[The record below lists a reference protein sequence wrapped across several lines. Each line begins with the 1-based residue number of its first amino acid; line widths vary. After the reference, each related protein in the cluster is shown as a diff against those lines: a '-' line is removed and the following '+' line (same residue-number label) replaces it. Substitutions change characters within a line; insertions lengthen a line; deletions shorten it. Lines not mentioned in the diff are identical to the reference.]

1 MDIFKKC
8 IDWQEAKV
16 ARQMGLYPYFH
27 PLSSAQEPEVIIDGK
42 RMIMIG
48 SNNYLGLTTHPRV
61 KEAAIKAIEK
71 FGTGCTGSRFLT
83 GTLDMHNQLEAKL
96 AKFLNKQA
104 ALVFST
110 GMQTNLGVISSIG
123 TKDDILITDKYD
135 HASILD
141 GCRLSYSMMR
151 RFQHND
157 MPSLER
163 VLHGLDQSKGKLVIV
178 DGIYSMEGDIADLP
192 GIVRLCQK
200 YGARVLVDDAHSMGV
215 LGAHGRGTA
224 EHFGLERE
232 TDLVMGTFS
241 KSFAAIGGVVAGDFD
256 VIDYI
261 KHFARSMIFSA
272 ALPPALTAAV
282 SAAVDVLQDEP
293 QLRENLWKNANRMIR
308 EFKAMGYDTGIACT
322 PIIPLMIGSQE
333 KAFALWK
340 HLMDHGIFA
349 NPVMSPAVPE
359 GREMIRTSFSAAHT
373 DAHLDRVL
381 EEFRLAG
388 RELGLI

>member
-8 IDWQEAKV
+8 VDFTDAREARE
-16 ARQMGLYPYFH
+16 AGLYPYFH

-42 RMIMIG
+42 KMIMIG

-110 GMQTNLGVISSIG
+110 GMQTNLGVISCLG

-135 HASILD
+135 QASILD

-157 MPSLER
+157 AQSLDR
-163 VLHGLDQSKGKLVIV
+163 VLHGLDHAKGKMLIV

-192 GIVRLCQK
+192 NLVKVCRK
-200 YGARVLVDDAHSMGV
+200 YGARVLVDDAHALGV

-224 EHFGLERE
+224 EHFGLEKE
-232 TDLVMGTFS
+232 TDLIMGTFS
-241 KSFAAIGGVVAGDFD
+241 KSFAAIGGVVAGDFE

-293 QLRENLWKNANRMIR
+293 RLRENLWRNANRMLR

-322 PIIPLMIGSQE
+322 PIIPLMIGSRE

-340 HLMDHGIFA
+340 HLMAHGVFA

-373 DAHLDRVL
+373 DAQLDRVL
-381 EEFRLAG
+381 EEFRSAG

>member
-8 IDWQEAKV
+8 VDFTDAREARE
-16 ARQMGLYPYFH
+16 AGLYPYFH

-42 RMIMIG
+42 KMIMIG

-110 GMQTNLGVISSIG
+110 GMQTNLGVISCLG

-141 GCRLSYSMMR
+141 GCRLSYSPMR

-157 MPSLER
+157 MHSLDR
-163 VLHGLDQSKGKLVIV
+163 VLHGLDHGKGKMVIV

-192 GIVRLCQK
+192 NIVKVCRK
-200 YGARVLVDDAHSMGV
+200 NGARLLVDDAHALGV

-224 EHFGLERE
+224 EHFGLEKE
-232 TDLVMGTFS
+232 TDLIMGTFS
-241 KSFAAIGGVVAGDFD
+241 KSFAAIGGVVAGDFE

-282 SAAVDVLQDEP
+282 SAAVDVLQQEP
-293 QLRENLWKNANRMIR
+293 ELLTRLWHNTDKMLKG
-308 EFKAMGYDTGIACT
+308 FKDLGYDTGSACT
-322 PIIPLMIGSQE
+322 PIIPLMIGSRE

-340 HLMDHGIFA
+340 HLMANGVFA
-349 NPVMSPAVPE
+349 NPVIAPAVPE

-373 DAHLDRVL
+373 EAQLDRVL

-388 RELGLI
+388 KELGLI

>member
-8 IDWQEAKV
+8 IDWQDAKA
-16 ARQMGLYPYFH
+16 ARQSGLYPYFH

-42 RMIMIG
+42 KMIMIG

-83 GTLDMHNQLEAKL
+83 GTLDMHNELEAKL

-110 GMQTNLGVISSIG
+110 GMQTNLGVISCIG

-157 MPSLER
+157 MTSLER

-192 GIVRLCQK
+192 GIVKTCHK
-200 YGARVLVDDAHSMGV
+200 HGARVLVDDAHAMGV

-224 EHFGLERE
+224 EHFGLEKE
-232 TDLVMGTFS
+232 TDLIMGTFS

-293 QLRENLWKNANRMIR
+293 QLRENLWKNANRMIK

-381 EEFRLAG
+381 EEFRTAG
-388 RELGLI
+388 KELGLI

>member
-8 IDWQEAKV
+8 VDFTDARDAREA
-16 ARQMGLYPYFH
+16 GLYPYFH

-42 RMIMIG
+42 KMIMIG

-110 GMQTNLGVISSIG
+110 GMQTNLGVISCLG

-141 GCRLSYSMMR
+141 GCRLSYSPMR

-157 MPSLER
+157 AQSLDR
-163 VLHGLDQSKGKLVIV
+163 VLQGLDRGKGKMVIV
-178 DGIYSMEGDIADLP
+178 DGVYSMEGDIADLP
-192 GIVRLCQK
+192 GIIKICQK
-200 YGARVLVDDAHSMGV
+200 HGARLLVDDAHALGV

-224 EHFGLERE
+224 EHFGLEKE
-232 TDLVMGTFS
+232 TDLIMGTFS
-241 KSFAAIGGVVAGDFD
+241 KSFAAIGGVVAGDFE
-256 VIDYI
+256 VIDYV

-293 QLRENLWKNANRMIR
+293 ELLKKLWHNTDKMLKG
-308 EFKAMGYDTGIACT
+308 FKDLGYDTGSACT
-322 PIIPLMIGSQE
+322 PIIPLMIGSRE
-333 KAFALWK
+333 KAFAFWK

-373 DAHLDRVL
+373 DAQLDRVL
-381 EEFRLAG
+381 EEFKAAG
-388 RELGLI
+388 KELGLI

>member
-1 MDIFKKC
+1 MDIFQKC
-8 IDWQEAKV
+8 FNFKEAQL
-16 ARQMGLYPYFH
+16 ARQAGLYPYFH

-61 KEAAIKAIEK
+61 KEAAIKAVEK

-83 GTLDMHNQLEAKL
+83 GTLDMHNELEHKL

-110 GMQTNLGVISSIG
+110 GMQTNLGTISCLG
-123 TKDDILITDKYD
+123 TKDDILITDKFD

-141 GCRLSYSMMR
+141 GCRLSYAMMR

-157 MPSLER
+157 MNSLER
-163 VLHGLDQSKGKLVIV
+163 LLHGLDPAKGKLIIV
-178 DGIYSMEGDIADLP
+178 DGIYSMEGDIANLP
-192 GIVRLCQK
+192 ELIRLGRQ
-200 YGARVLVDDAHSMGV
+200 YGARVLVDDAHGLGV

-224 EHFGLERE
+224 EHFGLEQE
-232 TDLVMGTFS
+232 TDLMMGTFS
-241 KSFAAIGGVVAGDFD
+241 KSFAAIGGVVAGDFE
-256 VIDYI
+256 VVDYI

-282 SAAVDVLQDEP
+282 SAALDVLQDEP
-293 QLRENLWKNANRMIR
+293 ELLTRLWHNAERMLKGFRE
-308 EFKAMGYDTGIACT
+308 MGYDTGVACT
-322 PIIPLMIGSQE
+322 PIIPLMIGSRE

-340 HLMDHGIFA
+340 HLMDRGIFA
-349 NPVMSPAVPE
+349 NPVLSPAVPE

-373 DAHLDRVL
+373 EAQLDRVL
-381 EEFRLAG
+381 EEFRSAG
-388 RELGLI
+388 KELGLL

>member
-8 IDWQEAKV
+8 FDFTAAQEAR
-16 ARQMGLYPYFH
+16 AAGLYPYFH
-27 PLSSAQEPEVIIDGK
+27 PLSSAQEPEVTIDGK

-61 KEAAIKAIEK
+61 KEAAVRAVEK

-83 GTLDMHNQLEAKL
+83 GTLDMHNELEAKL
-96 AKFLNKQA
+96 ARFLNKEA

-110 GMQTNLGVISSIG
+110 GMQTNLGTISCLG
-123 TKDDILITDKYD
+123 TKDDILVTDKFD

-141 GCRLSYSMMR
+141 GCRLSYAHMR

-157 MPSLER
+157 MHSLER
-163 VLHGLDQSKGKLVIV
+163 VLHGLDHSKGHMVVV
-178 DGIYSMEGDIADLP
+178 DGIYSMEGDIANLP
-192 GIVRLCQK
+192 EIVRLCKK
-200 YGARVLVDDAHSMGV
+200 YDTRVLVDDAHAMGV

-224 EHFGLERE
+224 EHYGLEKE
-232 TDLVMGTFS
+232 TDLIMGTFS
-241 KSFAAIGGVVAGDFD
+241 KSFAAIGGVVAGDFP

-261 KHFARSMIFSA
+261 KHHARSMIFSA
-272 ALPPALTAAV
+272 ALPPALTAAA
-282 SAAVDVLQDEP
+282 SAAVDVLLEEP
-293 QLRENLWKNANRMIR
+293 QLRERLWKNANRMLR

-340 HLMDHGIFA
+340 HLMDRGIFA
-349 NPVMSPAVPE
+349 NPVLSPAVPE

-373 DAHLDRVL
+373 DAQLDRVL
-381 EEFRLAG
+381 EEFRNSG
-388 RELGLI
+388 KMLGLI

>member
-8 IDWQEAKV
+8 AEFTA
-16 ARQMGLYPYFH
+16 ARDARAAGLYPYFH
-27 PLSSAQEPEVIIDGK
+27 PLSSAQEPEVTIDGK

-61 KEAAIKAIEK
+61 KEAAIKAVEK

-83 GTLDMHNQLEAKL
+83 GTLDMHNELEAKL
-96 AKFLNKQA
+96 AAFLNKEA

-110 GMQTNLGVISSIG
+110 GMQTNLGVISALG
-123 TKDDILITDKYD
+123 TKEDILVTDKYD

-141 GCRLSYSMMR
+141 GCRLSYSHMR

-157 MPSLER
+157 MQSLER
-163 VLHGLDQSKGKLVIV
+163 VLHGLDHTKGHMVIV
-178 DGIYSMEGDIADLP
+178 DGVYSMEGDIADLP
-192 GIVRLCQK
+192 NIVRLCRK
-200 YGARVLVDDAHSMGV
+200 YDARVLVDDAHALGV

-224 EHFGLERE
+224 EHFGLERD
-232 TDLVMGTFS
+232 TDLIMGTFS
-241 KSFAAIGGVVAGDFD
+241 KSFAAIGGVVAGDFL

-261 KHFARSMIFSA
+261 RHFARSMIFSA

-282 SAAVDVLQDEP
+282 SAAVDVLRDEP
-293 QLRENLWKNANRMIR
+293 QLRTRLWDNANRMLR

-340 HLMDHGIFA
+340 YLMDHGIFA

-373 DAHLDRVL
+373 DAQLDRVL
-381 EEFRLAG
+381 EAFRTAG
-388 RELGLI
+388 RMLGVI

>member
-8 IDWQEAKV
+8 VDFTD
-16 ARQMGLYPYFH
+16 ARDARDAGLYPYFH
-27 PLSSAQEPEVIIDGK
+27 PLSSAQEPEVTIDGQ

-61 KEAAIKAIEK
+61 KEAAIRAIEK

-83 GTLDMHNQLEAKL
+83 GTLDMHNELETKL

-110 GMQTNLGVISSIG
+110 GMQTNLGVISCLG

-141 GCRLSYSMMR
+141 GCRLSYSHMR

-163 VLHGLDQSKGKLVIV
+163 VLHGLDHTKGHLVIV

-192 GIVRLCQK
+192 EIVKLCRK
-200 YGARVLVDDAHSMGV
+200 YDTRVLVDDAHALGV
-215 LGAHGRGTA
+215 LGDHGRGTA
-224 EHFGLERE
+224 EHFGLEQE
-232 TDLVMGTFS
+232 TDLIMGTFS
-241 KSFAAIGGVVAGDFD
+241 KSFAAIGGVVAGDFE

-261 KHFARSMIFSA
+261 KHHARTMIFSA

-293 QLRENLWKNANRMIR
+293 QLRKNLWNNANRMLR

-340 HLMDHGIFA
+340 HLMAHGVFA

-373 DAHLDRVL
+373 GAQLDRVL
-381 EEFRLAG
+381 EEFRAAG
-388 RELGLI
+388 KELGLI

>member
-1 MDIFKKC
+1 MDIFQKC
-8 IDWQEAKV
+8 FDFKEAQL
-16 ARQMGLYPYFH
+16 ARQSGLYPYFH
-27 PLSSAQEPEVIIDGK
+27 PLSSAQEPEVIIDGQK
-42 RMIMIG
+42 MIMIG
-48 SNNYLGLTTHPRV
+48 SNNYLGLTTHPKV
-61 KEAAIKAIEK
+61 KEAAIKAVEK

-83 GTLDMHNQLEAKL
+83 GTLDMHNELEHKL

-110 GMQTNLGVISSIG
+110 GMQTNLGTISCLG

-141 GCRLSYSMMR
+141 GCRLSFSMMR

-157 MPSLER
+157 MMSLER
-163 VLHGLDQSKGKLVIV
+163 VLHGLDHNKGKMIIV
-178 DGIYSMEGDIADLP
+178 DGIYSMEGDIANLP
-192 GIVRLCQK
+192 ELVRLGKK
-200 YGARVLVDDAHSMGV
+200 YNARVLVDDAHALGV

-232 TDLVMGTFS
+232 TDLMMGTFS
-241 KSFAAIGGVVAGDFD
+241 KSFAAIGGVVAGDFE

-282 SAAVDVLQDEP
+282 SAAVDVLQEEP
-293 QLRENLWKNANRMIR
+293 ELLTKLWHNADKMLAG
-308 EFKAMGYDTGIACT
+308 FKEMGYDTGIACT
-322 PIIPLMIGSQE
+322 PIIPLMIGSRE

-340 HLMDHGIFA
+340 HLMAHGIFA

-373 DAHLDRVL
+373 EAQLDKVL
-381 EEFRLAG
+381 EEFRSAG
-388 RELGLI
+388 KELGLI

>member
-1 MDIFKKC
+1 MDIFQKC
-8 IDWQEAKV
+8 FDFKEAQL
-16 ARQMGLYPYFH
+16 ARQAGLYPYFH

-61 KEAAIKAIEK
+61 KEAAIKAVEK

-83 GTLDMHNQLEAKL
+83 GTLDMHNELEHKL

-110 GMQTNLGVISSIG
+110 GMQTNLGTISCLG
-123 TKDDILITDKYD
+123 TKDDILITDKFD

-141 GCRLSYSMMR
+141 GCRLSYAMMR

-157 MPSLER
+157 MNSLER
-163 VLHGLDQSKGKLVIV
+163 LLHGLDPAKGKLIIV
-178 DGIYSMEGDIADLP
+178 DGIYSMEGDIANLP
-192 GIVRLCQK
+192 ELIRLGRQ
-200 YGARVLVDDAHSMGV
+200 YGARVLVDDAHGLGV

-224 EHFGLERE
+224 EHFGLEQE
-232 TDLVMGTFS
+232 TDLMMGTFS
-241 KSFAAIGGVVAGDFD
+241 KSFAAIGGVVAGDFE
-256 VIDYI
+256 VVDYI

-282 SAAVDVLQDEP
+282 SAALDVLQDEP
-293 QLRENLWKNANRMIR
+293 ELLTRLWHNAERMLKGFRE
-308 EFKAMGYDTGIACT
+308 MGYDTGVACT
-322 PIIPLMIGSQE
+322 PIIPLMIGSRE

-340 HLMDHGIFA
+340 HLMDRGIFA
-349 NPVMSPAVPE
+349 NPVLSPAVPE

-373 DAHLDRVL
+373 EAQLDRVL
-381 EEFRLAG
+381 EEFRSAG
-388 RELGLI
+388 KELGLL

>member
-1 MDIFKKC
+1 MDIFQKC
-8 IDWQEAKV
+8 FDFKEAQL
-16 ARQMGLYPYFH
+16 ARQAGLYPYFH

-61 KEAAIKAIEK
+61 KEAAIKAVEK

-83 GTLDMHNQLEAKL
+83 GTLDMHNQLEDKL

-110 GMQTNLGVISSIG
+110 GMQTNLGTISCLG
-123 TKDDILITDKYD
+123 TRGDILITDKFD

-141 GCRLSYSMMR
+141 GCRLSYAMMR

-157 MPSLER
+157 MKSLER
-163 VLHGLDQSKGKLVIV
+163 LLHGLDPAKGKLIIV
-178 DGIYSMEGDIADLP
+178 DGIYSMEGDIANLP
-192 GIVRLCQK
+192 ELVRLGK
-200 YGARVLVDDAHSMGV
+200 EYGARVLVDDAHGLGV

-232 TDLVMGTFS
+232 TDLIMGTFS
-241 KSFAAIGGVVAGDFD
+241 KSFAAIGGVVAGDFE
-256 VIDYI
+256 VVDYI

-272 ALPPALTAAV
+272 ALPPALTAAA
-282 SAAVDVLQDEP
+282 SAAVDVLQNEP
-293 QLRENLWKNANRMIR
+293 ELLKKLWHNAGKMLHGFRE
-308 EFKAMGYDTGIACT
+308 MGYDTGVACT
-322 PIIPLMIGSQE
+322 PIIPLMIGSRE

-340 HLMDHGIFA
+340 HLMDRGIFA
-349 NPVMSPAVPE
+349 NPVLSPAVPE

-373 DAHLDRVL
+373 EAQLDKVL
-381 EEFRLAG
+381 EEFRAAG
-388 RELGLI
+388 KELGLI

>member
-8 IDWQEAKV
+8 ADFTDARDAREA
-16 ARQMGLYPYFH
+16 GLYPYFH
-27 PLSSAQEPEVIIDGK
+27 PLSSAQEPEVIIDGQK
-42 RMIMIG
+42 MIMIG

-61 KEAAIKAIEK
+61 KQAAIKAVEK

-83 GTLDMHNQLEAKL
+83 GTLDMHNELEAKL

-110 GMQTNLGVISSIG
+110 GMQTNLGVISCLG

-163 VLHGLDQSKGKLVIV
+163 LLHGLDHNKGKMVIV
-178 DGIYSMEGDIADLP
+178 DGVYSMEGDIADLP
-192 GIVRLCQK
+192 NIVKICRK
-200 YGARVLVDDAHSMGV
+200 HGARVLVDDAHALGV

-224 EHFGLERE
+224 EHFGLEKE
-232 TDLVMGTFS
+232 TDLIMGTFS
-241 KSFAAIGGVVAGDFD
+241 KSFAAIGGVVAGDFE

-282 SAAVDVLQDEP
+282 SAAVDVLQEEP
-293 QLRENLWKNANRMIR
+293 QLLTRLWHNTDKMLKG
-308 EFKAMGYDTGIACT
+308 FKALGYDTGSACT
-322 PIIPLMIGSQE
+322 PIIPLMIGSRE

-340 HLMDHGIFA
+340 YLMAHGVFA
-349 NPVMSPAVPE
+349 NPVIAPAVPE

-373 DAHLDRVL
+373 DAQLDRVL
-381 EEFRLAG
+381 EEFKAAG
-388 RELGLI
+388 KELGLI

>member
-8 IDWQEAKV
+8 VDFTDARDAREA
-16 ARQMGLYPYFH
+16 GLYPYFH
-27 PLSSAQEPEVIIDGK
+27 PLSSAQEPEVIIDGQK
-42 RMIMIG
+42 MIMIG

-61 KEAAIKAIEK
+61 KEAAIKAVEK

-83 GTLDMHNQLEAKL
+83 GTLDMHNQLETKL
-96 AKFLNKQA
+96 AKFLNKPA

-110 GMQTNLGVISSIG
+110 GMQTNLGVISCLG

-157 MPSLER
+157 TYSLDR
-163 VLHGLDQSKGKLVIV
+163 VLHGLGHNKGKMVIV

-192 GIVRLCQK
+192 NIVKVCQK
-200 YGARVLVDDAHSMGV
+200 YGTRVLVDDAHALGV

-224 EHFGLERE
+224 EHFDLEQE
-232 TDLVMGTFS
+232 TDLIMGTFS
-241 KSFAAIGGVVAGDFD
+241 KSFAAIGGVVAGDFE

-282 SAAVDVLQDEP
+282 SAAVDVLQQEP
-293 QLRENLWKNANRMIR
+293 ELLTRLWHNTDKMLKG
-308 EFKAMGYDTGIACT
+308 FKELGYDTGSACT
-322 PIIPLMIGSQE
+322 PIIPLMIGSRE

-340 HLMDHGIFA
+340 RLMAHGVFA
-349 NPVMSPAVPE
+349 NPVIAPAVPE

-373 DAHLDRVL
+373 EAQLDRVL
-381 EEFRLAG
+381 EEFRTAG
-388 RELGLI
+388 KELGLI

>member
-8 IDWQEAKV
+8 VDFTDAREARE
-16 ARQMGLYPYFH
+16 AGLYPYFH

-42 RMIMIG
+42 KMIMIG

-110 GMQTNLGVISSIG
+110 GMQTNLGVISCLG

-157 MPSLER
+157 AQSLDR
-163 VLHGLDQSKGKLVIV
+163 VLHGLDHAKGKMLIV

-192 GIVRLCQK
+192 NLVKVCRK
-200 YGARVLVDDAHSMGV
+200 YGARVLVDDAHALGV

-224 EHFGLERE
+224 EHFGLEKE
-232 TDLVMGTFS
+232 TDLIMGTFS
-241 KSFAAIGGVVAGDFD
+241 KSFAAIGGVVAGDFE

-293 QLRENLWKNANRMIR
+293 RLRENLWRNANRMLR

-322 PIIPLMIGSQE
+322 PIIPLMIGSRE

-340 HLMDHGIFA
+340 HLMAHGVFA

-373 DAHLDRVL
+373 DAQLDRVL
-381 EEFRLAG
+381 EEFRSAG